1 MNDNFFVIL
10 QNIIHSMK
18 DPKIAAFWLI
28 TMPQVL
34 GGFSYDDEVKQKI
47 WWAYEVG

>member
-1 MNDNFFVIL
+1 MNSVFCLFF

-34 GGFSYDDEVKQKI
+34 GGFTYDDDVKQKI
-47 WWAYEVG
+47 WWAYEVV